1 MDPLSS
7 CLSLVRLTNVCLRTS
22 ASVCCCGTE
31 SNRIGSNGCQ
41 VSSGVSK
48 VPVRG
53 PQRHSDESSVLCT
66 DLATLACPYLGLG
79 PRGSACNFPDASTL
93 VDTPSAAVIGQTT
106 TGSQPVRFRGLSQC
120 SLQTL
125 PALQKLPPKRAC
137 YWCNC
142 EIALPIKSFAPI
154 TCVIPRQS
162 WAHQCNHATHN
173 LIWKM

>member
-1 MDPLSS
+1 MSPLHSAQIW
-7 CLSLVRLTNVCLRTS
+7 LLWLVP
-22 ASVCCCGTE
+22 
-31 SNRIGSNGCQ
+31 I
-41 VSSGVSK
+41 
-48 VPVRG
+48 
-53 PQRHSDESSVLCT
+53 
-66 DLATLACPYLGLG
+66 LGLD
-79 PRGSACNFPDASTL
+79 PEGSACNFPDASIL

-106 TGSQPVRFRGLSQC
+106 TGSQPVRFRGLSQR

-125 PALQKLPPKRAC
+125 PALQKLPPKRAY

-162 WAHQCNHATHN
+162 WAHECNHATHN